1 MATLNPTRS
10 KSGLFPWIVWGLG
23 ALFYC
28 YGFFQRVAP
37 SVMVPDLM
45 VEFGVSAAVLGNLS
59 AFYFYAYAGLQ
70 LPIGVM
76 FDHWG
81 ARRMLA
87 LAALLCGSGSL
98 LFSMADTMTGAYAG
112 RLLIGAGA
120 GFSWVGALQLAA
132 RWLPPNR
139 FALVTGLTLM
149 LGMAGAIG
157 GQAPLAAMVE
167 IAGWRGTM
175 LWAAGFALL
184 LAALI
189 WLIVRDKPVENDA
202 PVPSVDDMEEEAKT
216 LLHGLRST
224 ISNRQSWFVAV
235 YGGALTATMLSFAGL
250 WGVPY
255 LMQAYDISRPAAA
268 ASTSLLLVGW
278 GIGAPLAGW
287 LSDRMKRRKPL
298 MVLGSLV
305 ALATF
310 TAIIY
315 TPSLSL
321 GSVRVLLLINGFFS
335 GSMVLSFAV
344 AREYNHP
351 ESAGATLG
359 FVNTFVM
366 AAGAIFQ
373 PLIGWLLDLNWDGTI
388 EAGARIYSASTYR
401 MAFLTIVASGTAS
414 LLMGVL
420 MKETHCTNIA
430 LNRSVKKT

>member
-1 MATLNPTRS
+1 MANRHS
-10 KSGLFPWIVWGLG
+10 KLFPWIVWGLS

-37 SVMVPDLM
+37 SVMVSDLM
-45 VEFGVSAAVLGNLS
+45 GEFGVSAAVLGNLS

-87 LAALLCGSGSL
+87 LAALLCGLGSL
-98 LFSMADTMTGAYAG
+98 LFSMADGLAGAYAG

-120 GFSWVGALQLAA
+120 GFSWVGTLQLAA

-149 LGMAGAIG
+149 LGMAGAVG
-157 GQAPLAAMVE
+157 GQAPLAAIVE
-167 IAGWRGTM
+167 HAGWRGTM
-175 LWAAGFALL
+175 AWAAGFALL

-189 WLIVRDKPVENDA
+189 WLIIRDHPPTEKVTEPPAADVEG
-202 PVPSVDDMEEEAKT
+202 EAKS
-216 LLHGLRST
+216 LLHGLKGT
-224 ISNRQSWFVAV
+224 MANRQSWIVAG
-235 YGGALTATMLSFAGL
+235 YGGALSATMLSFAGL

-268 ASTSLLLVGW
+268 ATTSLLLIGW

-287 LSDRMKRRKPL
+287 LSDRLKRRKPL
-298 MVLGSLV
+298 MVLGALV
-305 ALATF
+305 ALTTF
-310 TAIIY
+310 SAVVY
-315 TPSLSL
+315 TPGLSL
-321 GSVRVLLLINGFFS
+321 EAARVLLFINGVFS
-335 GSMVLSFAV
+335 GSMVLCFA
-344 AREYNHP
+344 AGREHNRP
-351 ESAGATLG
+351 ETAGATLG

-373 PLIGWLLDLNWDGTI
+373 PLIGWLLDLGWDGALA
-388 EAGARIYSASTYR
+388 AGVRIYSVSTYR
-401 MAFLTIVASGTAS
+401 AAFLTIVVSGTVC
-414 LLMGVL
+414 LLMGLL
-420 MKETHCTNIA
+420 MRETHCKNT
-430 LNRSVKKT
+430 TE

>member
-1 MATLNPTRS
+1 MNRS
-10 KSGLFPWIVWGLG
+10 INQSRLFPWLVWGLA

-87 LAALLCGSGSL
+87 LAALLCGLGSL
-98 LFSMADTMTGAYAG
+98 LFSVADSLTGAYAG

-120 GFSWVGALQLAA
+120 GFTWVGTLQLAA
-132 RWLPPNR
+132 RWLPPER
-139 FALVTGLTLM
+139 FAMVTGLTLM

-157 GQAPLAAMVE
+157 GQAPLAAIVE
-167 IAGWRGTM
+167 LAGWRGTM
-175 LWAAGFALL
+175 AWAAGFALL
-184 LAALI
+184 LATLI
-189 WLIVRDKPVENDA
+189 WLIVRDRPDGGASEEPATGDVEKGA
-202 PVPSVDDMEEEAKT
+202 MS
-216 LLHGLRST
+216 LLHGLRGT
-224 ISNRQSWFVAV
+224 MANRQSWFVAL
-235 YGGALTATMLSFAGL
+235 YGGTLTATMLAFAGL

-255 LMQAYDISRPAAA
+255 LMQTYGISRPAAA

-305 ALATF
+305 ALTTF
-310 TAIIY
+310 SAIIY
-315 TPSLSL
+315 TPDLSL
-321 GSVRVLLLINGFFS
+321 TSARVLCFINGLFS
-335 GSMVLSFAV
+335 GSMVLSFAA
-344 AREYNHP
+344 AREHNRP
-351 ESAGATLG
+351 ETAGATLG

-373 PLIGWLLDLNWDGTI
+373 PLIGWLLDLNWDGAMV
-388 EAGARIYSASTYR
+388 AGARVYSVSTYQI
-401 MAFLTIVASGTAS
+401 AFAVIVLSGSVS
-414 LLMGVL
+414 LIMGL
-420 MKETHCTNIA
+420 IMRETQCRNIA
-430 LNRSVKKT
+430 PVARS

>member
-1 MATLNPTRS
+1 MIRTIRQSNF
-10 KSGLFPWIVWGLG
+10 FPWIVWTLA

-45 VEFGVSAAVLGNLS
+45 LEFGVSAAVLGNLS

-81 ARRMLA
+81 ARRMLS
-87 LAALLCGSGSL
+87 LAALLCGLGSL
-98 LFSMADTMTGAYAG
+98 LFSWADSMTWAYAG

-120 GFSWVGALQLAA
+120 GFTWVGTLQLAS
-132 RWLPPNR
+132 RWLPPHR
-139 FALVTGLTLM
+139 FAMVTGLTLM

-157 GQAPLAAMVE
+157 GQAPLAAIVE
-167 IAGWRGTM
+167 VSGWRGTM

-184 LAALI
+184 LAVLI
-189 WLIVRDKPVENDA
+189 WLVVRDRPDEDGPRNEPVGDA
-202 PVPSVDDMEEEAKT
+202 ERATKS
-216 LLHGLRST
+216 LLHGLIGT
-224 ISNRQSWFVAV
+224 MANRQSWFVAC
-235 YGGALTATMLSFAGL
+235 YGGALTATMLAFAGL

-255 LMQAYDISRPAAA
+255 LMQAYGISRPAAA

-287 LSDRMKRRKPL
+287 LSDRLKRRKPL

-310 TAIIY
+310 AAIVY
-315 TPSLSL
+315 TPGLPL
-321 GSVRVLLLINGFFS
+321 FWARVLFLVNGFFS
-335 GSMVLSFAV
+335 GAMVLSFA
-344 AREYNHP
+344 AGREHNRP
-351 ESAGATLG
+351 ETAGASMG

-373 PLIGWLLDLNWDGTI
+373 PLIGWLLDQNWDGTLQ
-388 EAGARIYSASTYR
+388 AGARIYSVGTYR
-401 MAFLTIVASGTAS
+401 TAFLAIVISGTVS
-414 LLMGVL
+414 VLMGLLMG
-420 MKETHCTNIA
+420 ETHCRNVTQQT
-430 LNRSVKKT
+430 KP

>member
-1 MATLNPTRS
+1 MIATIRHS
-10 KSGLFPWIVWGLG
+10 VLFPWIVWALS

-45 VEFGVSAAVLGNLS
+45 LEFGVSAAVLGNLS

-81 ARRMLA
+81 ARRMLS
-87 LAALLCGSGSL
+87 LAALLCGLGSL
-98 LFSMADTMTGAYAG
+98 LFSTADGMTAAYVG

-120 GFSWVGALQLAA
+120 GFTWVGTLQLAS

-139 FALVTGLTLM
+139 FAMVTGLTLM

-157 GQAPLAAMVE
+157 GQAPLAAIVE
-167 IAGWRGTM
+167 ASGWRGTM
-175 LWAAGFALL
+175 MWAAGFALL
-184 LAALI
+184 LAALM
-189 WLIVRDKPVENDA
+189 WLIIRDQPDEEKSPEQPAVDVEKETQ
-202 PVPSVDDMEEEAKT
+202 S
-216 LLHGLRST
+216 LLHGLAGT
-224 ISNRQSWFVAV
+224 MANRQSWFVAA
-235 YGGALTATMLSFAGL
+235 YGGALTATMLAFAGL

-287 LSDRMKRRKPL
+287 LSDRINRRKPL
-298 MVLGSLV
+298 MVLGSFV
-305 ALATF
+305 ALVTF
-310 TAIIY
+310 TAIVY
-315 TPSLSL
+315 TPDLPL
-321 GSVRVLLLINGFFS
+321 FWARALFLINGFFS
-335 GSMVLSFAV
+335 GSMVLSFA
-344 AREYNHP
+344 AGREHNRP
-351 ESAGATLG
+351 ETAGATLG

-373 PLIGWLLDLNWDGTI
+373 PLIGWLLDLNWDGTL
-388 EAGARIYSASTYR
+388 EAGVRIYSVETYR
-401 MAFLTIVASGTAS
+401 MAFLAIVISGTVS
-414 LLMGVL
+414 LMMGLLMR
-420 MKETHCTNIA
+420 ETHCRNVSLDA
-430 LNRSVKKT
+430 KP